1 MLSDVAE
8 LFDNV
13 AVAPAADRRLTRR
26 FVDLWARAARG
37 RYPSWEALQ
46 QMELGDDLD
55 WMFVVDYERSIGFP
69 FYVHLGER
77 LAKFSDV
84 FLCGASDFG
93 LSLLN
98 KATDDIFSA
107 VSAQGPHFREETQ
120 ILCDG
125 RQVHLR
131 SVTAPLADDGETIT
145 HVVGAVNGRF
155 AQSTGLHVVR
165 S

>member
-8 LFDNV
+8 LLDGV
-13 AVAPAADRRLTRR
+13 AMTPSADRRLTRR

-46 QMELGDDLD
+46 EMELGEDLD

-69 FYVHLGER
+69 FYIHLGQR

-84 FLCGASDFG
+84 FLCGTSDFG

-107 VSAQGPHFREETQ
+107 VAEQGPHFRDETQ

-131 SVTAPLADDGETIT
+131 AVTAPLADDGENIT

-155 AQSTGLHVVR
+155 AASTQLHAV
-165 S
+165 